1 MTWTKL
7 SDDFTDDTWNLS
19 DAAFR
24 LHLEGLVWSNR
35 KLLDLRI
42 PKAELRRFG
51 KNPDAA
57 NELVENGWWSED
69 RGFYLIRHHARY
81 QRSREAVIRQ
91 QAVNK
96 QNRAKRGLPQKP
108 ARELGVVRTEPS
120 DESIDD
126 SFDEQDWTGQAG
138 IRTGDPERGEVVDS
152 SEPITGWVTT
162 PIPNDHRCR
171 VSDCQSDATGIRTG
185 VCPSQDLAHTEFRT
199 RHGWET

>member
-42 PKAELRRFG
+42 PKAEVRRFG
-51 KNPDAA
+51 KNPEAA
-57 NELVENGWWSED
+57 AELVEHGWWSD
-69 RGFYLIRHHARY
+69 DGSFYLIRHHARY

-108 ARELGVVRTEPS
+108 PRELMSLNADS
-120 DESIDD
+120 DDDSIDE

-138 IRTGDPERGEVVDS
+138 IRTDNSKHTKPVGGLA
-152 SEPITGWVTT
+152 PITNWETR
-162 PIPNDHRCR
+162 PIPATPHCR
-171 VSDCQSDATGIRTG
+171 VPDCPADVEGIRG
-185 VCPSQDLAHTEFRT
+185 GICPVQDSAHTALRLQ
-199 RHGWET
+199 HNPAA

>member
-42 PKAELRRFG
+42 PKAEVRRFG
-51 KNPDAA
+51 KNPEAA
-57 NELVENGWWSED
+57 AELVEHGWWSED
-69 RGFYLIRHHARY
+69 GGFYLIRHHARY

-108 ARELGVVRTEPS
+108 SRELVSLAADS
-120 DESIDD
+120 DDDSIDE

-138 IRTGDPERGEVVDS
+138 MRAGHLKQGEAPFTS
-152 SEPITGWVTT
+152 QPVTT
-162 PIPNDHRCR
+162 WPTKSIPSHPECR
-171 VSDCQSDATGIRTG
+171 AAGCTSTVEGIRG
-185 VCPSQDLAHTEFRT
+185 GICPSQDPEHTALRSAP
-199 RHGWET
+199 GWAA